1 MDPCYLPTGANT
13 AQNSLVQAVS
23 VRRAA
28 QRTHRRSQA
37 STSGRRASTSN
48 VFSSHE
54 RAAAQWSLEDDDDD
68 EDISRSNVFDTRE
81 LQGPPSLPLIEL
93 LPSLMLQFPRQ
104 PFENRGQTRQQQ
116 QQQQQQRRMMTTED
130 IISSI
135 DEVLNLVAADI
146 DAPANGRPNNQ
157 DSTSNLDDQHN
168 LQHL

>member
-1 MDPCYLPTGANT
+1 
-13 AQNSLVQAVS
+13 
-23 VRRAA
+23 
-28 QRTHRRSQA
+28 
-37 STSGRRASTSN
+37 
-48 VFSSHE
+48 
-54 RAAAQWSLEDDDDD
+54 
-68 EDISRSNVFDTRE
+68 
-81 LQGPPSLPLIEL
+81 
-93 LPSLMLQFPRQ
+93 MLQFPRQ